1 VASLKQTYR
10 LVAAHYRSAF
20 PCLCSYQQWRARWH
34 ALAGVRSALL
44 QATTQRLNGSAAF
57 SLLDAKPLPVCHP
70 VRSRRVRL
78 LREEGAWFG
87 KTSQGWFFGFKRH
100 VLPHMDGRMVNL
112 VLTPARQR
120 G

>member
-1 VASLKQTYR
+1 MR
-10 LVAAHYRSAF
+10 
-20 PCLCSYQQWRARWH
+20 
-34 ALAGVRSALL
+34 
-44 QATTQRLNGSAAF
+44 QATTQQLSSHAAF
-57 SLLDAKPLPVCHP
+57 YLIDAQPLPVCPP
-70 VRSRRVRL
+70 VRPRRVRR